1 MAKKPKVNTPAPT
14 VHVAKASPALTPATD
29 PCRHRKE
36 KNTKDGKKVT
46 FVIYRAQELD
56 ANGVWT
62 GNWYIGRTRGTGTV
76 QQAIDRREAN
86 HHRTD
91 IGPLEYLCRQESYS
105 ACRGAEQ
112 KHYSALKGPP
122 DLRIKGARSKGTGA
136 QIAPIRDDHEN
147 RDDYIQCAKNEKT
160 APPKPKNPCDVCSA

>member
-1 MAKKPKVNTPAPT
+1 MAKKAKVNIPTPAA
-14 VHVAKASPALTPATD
+14 HVATASPALTPATD

-46 FVIYRAQELD
+46 FVIYRAKEMV
-56 ANGVWT
+56 NGQWT

-76 QQAIDRREAN
+76 RQALDRREMN

-91 IGPLEYLCRQESYS
+91 IGPLEFLCQQDSYS

-112 KHYSALKGPP
+112 KHYDALKGPP
-122 DLRIKGARSKGTGA
+122 DRRIKSARSKGKGA
-136 QIAPIRDDHEN
+136 QIAPIRDDHDH
-147 RDDYIQCAKNEKT
+147 RGDYLDCAKKEKSGNT
-160 APPKPKNPCDVCSA
+160 TKPCGVCAA